1 MDELRE
7 KLMEHLHKYFDR
19 ETDSYAGVKS
29 RAMDFAAGFMSTSK
43 EPFRKVYD
51 VVSEAVQDF
60 WFGEGK

>member
-7 KLMEHLHKYFDR
+7 ELMKHLHKYFDR
-19 ETDSYAGVKS
+19 ETDFYVATKN
-29 RAMDFAAGFMSTSK
+29 RAMEFAAGFPSVSK

-51 VVSEAVQDF
+51 VVSETVQDF

>member
-7 KLMEHLHKYFDR
+7 EVKEFLEKWYSKTGLHNDIKCAAMAYVAGLMKD
-19 ETDSYAGVKS
+19 
-29 RAMDFAAGFMSTSK
+29 SK

-51 VVSEAVQDF
+51 VVTETVQDF